1 MKIYDSLNKQ
11 TLPLSVALGYFDG
24 VHKGHKAVIKEAVS
38 FESFGL
44 VPAVFTFKRSP
55 RSILYDINEYQITD
69 NETKEKIFED
79 LGVKILY
86 LINFE
91 EIKDLTPKQFVRNI
105 LKEKLNAK
113 CVICGFNYHFGK
125 GGTGDANQLKNLCLD
140 FGIKT
145 KIIKPVLYKAGP
157 ISSSRIRKALEE
169 NDTISAQNMLSK

>member
-1 MKIYDSLNKQ
+1 MKIYNSLNKQ

-24 VHKGHKAVIKEAVS
+24 VHKGHKAVISEVANS
-38 FESFGL
+38 ESFGL
-44 VPAVFTFKRSP
+44 VPSVFTFKKSP

-69 NETKEKIFED
+69 NETKEKIFES
-79 LGVKILY
+79 LGIKILY
-86 LINFE
+86 LIDFE

-113 CVICGFNYHFGK
+113 YVVCGFNYHFGK

-140 FGIKT
+140 FGIET
-145 KIIKPVLYKAGP
+145 KIIKPVLYKSGP